1 MRLLCMCKVVSTS
14 VPPRD
19 PYETQSAKLCD
30 VSERSLTPTRL
41 KAGMKAARNGLYRL

>member
-19 PYETQSAKLCD
+19 PYETQSAKLCY
-30 VSERSLTPTRL
+30 VSERSVTPPRL